1 MKPAIHAVLVA
12 LVASASA
19 LACTT
24 NVEDP
29 TVNQTG
35 RTGNTTCITTC
46 DDQKTSCVAKCTDD
60 MCKATCETTHG
71 TCTGACTN
79 VDGG

>member
-1 MKPAIHAVLVA
+1 MKIAFKTVLVA

-35 RTGNTTCITTC
+35 RTGDTCIVSC
-46 DDQKTSCVAKCTDD
+46 DDARTSCVAKCTDD
-60 MCKATCETTHG
+60 SCKAMCETTHG
-71 TCTGACTN
+71 TCTGACVN
-79 VDGG
+79 SAYGG